1 MALWQKPEIAY
12 ISYGLNEENLF
23 NQAIVPRV
31 TGDIIFFDE
40 EEKGLENFH
49 MQTFFLY
56 AAPAA
61 NNLFVSP
68 SSYKHFFFTYIQFI
82 SVVTAFANNLFQNFP
97 TPPPPVPRQKNNGLS
112 LISFTKE

>member
-23 NQAIVPRV
+23 NQTIVPRV

-68 SSYKHFFFTYIQFI
+68 SSYKHFFLLTY
-82 SVVTAFANNLFQNFP
+82 NLFQWLQLLQTIYFKIFQ
-97 TPPPPVPRQKNNGLS
+97 PPPPPRPPPK
-112 LISFTKE
+112 K